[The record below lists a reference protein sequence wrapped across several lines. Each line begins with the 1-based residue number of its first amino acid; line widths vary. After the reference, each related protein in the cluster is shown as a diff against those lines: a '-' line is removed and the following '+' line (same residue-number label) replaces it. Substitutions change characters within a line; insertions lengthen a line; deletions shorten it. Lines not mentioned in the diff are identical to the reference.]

1 MVTLYSAEAY
11 EEAKL
16 ALISRLLAD
25 IDTVES
31 AAELAGERRLGRA
44 RQVPPSGVR
53 QGRAVQAPQD
63 PPPRGRSR
71 RRPRTASPGRMTST
85 GGVRAEHAYSGT
97 SWSALTLEVGKSPT
111 EVRWRAQLPTV

>member
-31 AAELAGERRLGRA
+31 AAERAGEVLPVSGGWAELAKYLRPESDKDVPFRLRKT
-44 RQVPPSGVR
+44 PPSGEI
-53 QGRAVQAPQD
+53 
-63 PPPRGRSR
+63 
-71 RRPRTASPGRMTST
+71 SPECGLS
-85 GGVRAEHAYSGT
+85 V
-97 SWSALTLEVGKSPT
+97 
-111 EVRWRAQLPTV
+111 